1 MEKKGTLFWIT
12 GLSGSGKTTLA
23 KKIYPFIKK
32 KFGPTVHLDGDT
44 LRSIFELHG
53 YSYDERFSNSVKF
66 TKLAKLLTDQGIN
79 VIFSIVGLMNKTR
92 NWNRKNIN
100 NYIEIFIKTD
110 LKKIISFNK
119 KKIYKNNKKE
129 VVGISIKP
137 QFPKKPDILVNNN
150 LNDNI
155 NSLNLKLQKEITKLL
170 IN

>member
-1 MEKKGTLFWIT
+1 MKKKGTLFWIT
-12 GLSGSGKTTLA
+12 GLSGSGKTSLA

-44 LRSIFELHG
+44 LRSILDLHG
-53 YSYDERFSNSVKF
+53 YSYEERFSNSVKF